1 MSGRASILLSAL
13 PTHIGFCRKSCFCQV
28 FVCKD
33 KKLYKKFLYE
43 KVFICCGAVQETQQR
58 LATEVPAMHQRDD
71 VARLSFIIGI
81 TVNQLTGCSGV
92 I

>member
-1 MSGRASILLSAL
+1 
-13 PTHIGFCRKSCFCQV
+13 
-28 FVCKD
+28 
-33 KKLYKKFLYE
+33 LYE

-58 LATEVPAMHQRDD
+58 LATEVPAMHQRDA